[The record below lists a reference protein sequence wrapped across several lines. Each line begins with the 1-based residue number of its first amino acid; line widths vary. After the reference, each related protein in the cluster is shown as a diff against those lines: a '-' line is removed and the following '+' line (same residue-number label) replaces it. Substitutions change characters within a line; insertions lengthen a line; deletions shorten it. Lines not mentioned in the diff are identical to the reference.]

1 MKNPTRDDLR
11 DTGPSGEPGPTPSV
25 VADTAARRWT
35 PSDRALAAERQAL
48 DWLHRHDLAQDA
60 RIRERIESIHVGAAF
75 VMLFPRARPEIQEL
89 ASDVFTWVTAFG
101 DVLVDGREV
110 RDGDFTA
117 LMLELSELLHGT
129 GDTAAGQGTGF
140 AAALADVLRRADDLL
155 PPEHAH
161 RVRQSLNSFVMT
173 QNWHVN
179 TLANGLRP
187 GLAEYVVARRHLVGG
202 WALVALLGPL
212 EDFRF
217 AARRY
222 RDPRT
227 HELDQAVCNLLAWL
241 NDLTSYERESR
252 AGDAEL
258 TLPSIIARERG
269 RTLPESLAIV
279 AGMCDEQRLTAQRLT
294 ARAHQDGDRETAE
307 YGESVCGLMEHIA
320 HWHTTI
326 AADRYR

>member
-1 MKNPTRDDLR
+1 MKNPTRDIR
-11 DTGPSGEPGPTPSV
+11 PSGEPGPVPSV
-25 VADTAARRWT
+25 VTDTAARQWT
-35 PSDRALAAERQAL
+35 PSGRALAAERQAL
-48 DWLHRHDLAQDA
+48 DWLHRHELVQDA
-60 RIRERIESIHVGAAF
+60 KIRERIENIHVGAAF
-75 VMLFPRARPEIQEL
+75 VMLFPRAQPEIQEL

-129 GDTAAGQGTGF
+129 CDTGAGPGTGF
-140 AAALADVLRRADDLL
+140 AAALADVLRRCDDLL
-155 PPEHAH
+155 PPECGH
-161 RVRQSLNSFVMT
+161 RVRQSLDSFVMT
-173 QNWHVN
+173 QNWHVG
-179 TLANGLRP
+179 TLTNGLRP
-187 GLAEYVVARRHLVGG
+187 GMAEYVVARRHLVGG
-202 WALVALLGPL
+202 WALIALLGPL

-217 AARRY
+217 AARQY
-222 RDPRT
+222 REPRA
-227 HELDQAVCNLLAWL
+227 HELNKAVCNLLAWL

-252 AGDAEL
+252 TGDAEL

-269 RTLPESLAIV
+269 CTLPESLAIV

-294 ARAHQDGDRETAE
+294 ARSRHDGDQETAE
-307 YGESVCGLMEHIA
+307 YGELVCGLMEHIA